1 MTTPSQP
8 PRRHD
13 AAATRAALVRA
24 ALPLFALGGFAGT
37 TVEAIAGA
45 AGVNKALIS
54 YHFGGKQGL
63 FTAILGDI
71 LSVAEA
77 RMGPLAADA
86 RPADQRLRDFV
97 RIWAAT
103 AAETPEFPV
112 LVMRELIAGGQH
124 LEAGFFARIVAIFG
138 TVREIIADGVRDGQ
152 FRPVDP
158 LMTHL
163 SLVGSLMF
171 FFATEPA
178 RERLFELGRPPAAL
192 PTHEGFVRHLEELIT
207 VGLAPSAGGRP
218 SGAAV

>member
-1 MTTPSQP
+1 MTQPRP

-13 AAATRAALVRA
+13 TPATRAALMRA
-24 ALPLFALGGFAGT
+24 ALPLFAARGFAGT

-45 AGVNKALIS
+45 AGVNKALIN

-71 LSVAEA
+71 LSEAET
-77 RMGPLAADA
+77 RMAPLAAAD
-86 RPADQRLRDFV
+86 RPADERLRHFV
-97 RIWAAT
+97 RIWAET
-103 AAETPEFPV
+103 AAATPEFPV
-112 LVMRELIAGGQH
+112 MMMRELISGGQH

-138 TVREIIADGVRDGQ
+138 TVREIIADGVRDGR

-158 LMTHL
+158 LLTHL

-178 RERLFELGRPPAAL
+178 RERLFELGRPEAAR
-192 PTHEGFVRHLEELIT
+192 PTRERFARHIEELIT
-207 VGLAPSAGGRP
+207 VGLAPSADDRP

>member
-1 MTTPSQP
+1 MTTLHQA

-13 AAATRAALVRA
+13 TVATRAALVRA
-24 ALPLFALGGFAGT
+24 ALPLFAERGFAGT

-45 AGVNKALIS
+45 AGVNKALIN

-71 LSVAEA
+71 LSVAES
-77 RMGPLAADA
+77 RMNPLAAGD

-97 RIWAAT
+97 RIWAET
-103 AAETPEFPV
+103 AAETPEFPAM
-112 LVMRELIAGGQH
+112 LMRELIAGGQH

-138 TVREIIADGVRDGQ
+138 TVRDIIADGVRDGQ

-158 LMTHL
+158 LLTHL
-163 SLVGSLMF
+163 TLVGSLMF

-178 RERLFELGRPPAAL
+178 RERLFELGQPPAAR
-192 PTHEGFVRHLEELIT
+192 PTRERFARHIEELIT
-207 VGLAPSAGGRP
+207 VGLAPSAGDRP